1 MPAADRIPEIK
12 MPGYVLRTLEKI
24 EQRGYEAF
32 VVGGCVRDAVLGRR
46 VHDWDI
52 TTSAPVEV
60 TEKIFPKTVLTGR
73 RFGTVTVLTG
83 GRRVEVTTY
92 RTDGEYTDSR
102 HPEGVVFVSDI
113 RTDLERRDF
122 TMNAMAM
129 DLRGELLDPFGG
141 RKDIAAGLIR
151 CVGDPARRFSEDAL
165 RMLRA
170 VRFSAQLG
178 FDIESGTMDALRRC
192 AHLVSALS
200 AERVRDETEKT
211 IISPR
216 PEKLYTALRDG
227 LYGSYCGT
235 ADIPECV
242 AERLAALEKLPD
254 SRQVR
259 WCGLCSVLT
268 EGRVISDARDFL
280 HRFRLDTRTVSAASK
295 GCGIAVQGMPGERL
309 ELKRMLAAEGHD
321 AVFCAAAVAD
331 ALYGGGRIQILK
343 EIAES
348 GECIRRSDVAVSGAD
363 LREELGIPAGVR
375 MGGILQEL
383 FEHVLAYPEDNTR
396 EKLLKIA
403 GGLAGN

>member
-1 MPAADRIPEIK
+1 MPAAARIPEIK

-92 RTDGEYTDSR
+92 RADGEYTDSR

-141 RKDIAAGLIR
+141 RDDIAAGLIR
-151 CVGDPARRFSEDAL
+151 CVGDPERRFSEDAL

-178 FDIESGTMDALRRC
+178 FDIESGTMDALRGC
-192 AHLVSALS
+192 AYLVSALS

-211 IISPR
+211 IMSPR
-216 PEKLYTALRDG
+216 PEKLYTALKER
-227 LYGSYCGT
+227 LYGAYCDP
-235 ADIPECV
+235 ADIPERV
-242 AERLAALEKLPD
+242 AERLRALEKLPR

-259 WCGLCSVLT
+259 WCGLCAVLT
-268 EGRVISDARDFL
+268 EEKVISDAREFL
-280 HRFRLDTRTVSAASK
+280 RRFRLDTRTVSAASK
-295 GCGIAVQGMPGERL
+295 GCSIAVHGMPGERL
-309 ELKRMLAAEGHD
+309 ELKQMLAAEGHD
-321 AVFCAAAVAD
+321 AVSCAAAVAD
-331 ALYGGGRIQILK
+331 VLYGGGRAQILK

-348 GECIRRSDVAVSGAD
+348 GECIRRADIAVSGAD

-383 FEHVLAYPEDNTR
+383 FEHVLEYPEDNTR
-396 EKLLKIA
+396 EKLLEIA
-403 GGLAGN
+403 EGLAVN